1 MPTRTKSSDGL
12 AVSPG
17 LPELHLSSMASLS
30 QWKRSRPP
38 FRIGS
43 AGPRRCPCTVRRW
56 SWTPYNEA
64 MTLQGMDQ
72 GDDESTPLTDSGKP
86 AAIATA
92 TSHAAPADRK
102 YLLERVD
109 DAAVAQLYADGFALL
124 PLDQKIL
131 IWHLYQ
137 AALAGRDI
145 YYDQRYAHNLEM
157 RDVLEEIVTHP
168 DRVDPAVLA
177 EIQRYTK
184 LFWLNTGPHNNLTAR
199 KFVLKCAPEAFQAA
213 AKAAA
218 DSGASF
224 PLRPGETLDD
234 FLGRM
239 QPLFFNPAVDTTVTN
254 KTPGSGKDI
263 LASSANNLY
272 VGVSMKDLEGVEEKH
287 PLNSRI
293 VKNDGR
299 IVEEVYRIGGKYDKE
314 IQAIV
319 RHLEAAIPYATP
331 TMATALRALVRFYRT
346 GLDSDRIAYDI
357 AWVQDKESP
366 VDTINGFVEVYM
378 DPRGMKGAWEALV
391 FYVNREK
398 TEGIRR
404 LAASAQ
410 WFEDRMPW
418 EPQYRKEGVRG
429 ITANAIDV
437 VVESGDSGPI
447 TPVGINLP
455 NDQDIREKYGSKS
468 VSLSNVNEA
477 YDKSTSAEFRKEFA
491 WSAEEAE
498 RAERWSSIASELTT
512 DLHEVI
518 GHASGKIA
526 EHLKG
531 SPQSFL
537 KEQYSALE
545 ESRADLVAL
554 YFLPDPMIVELGL
567 ISAAD
572 HEQIVLAEYE
582 GYARNALVQLR
593 RIREGTQI
601 EEDHMRNRQMI
612 VQWLLANSSA
622 IEVRRRD
629 GKTYYAMV
637 DAGAFRAAV
646 GRLLAEVQRIKAEGD
661 YEAAKALF
669 ETYGVHFDAALRD
682 EVVARVEHL
691 NMPSYTGFVQPR
703 LEPVRAPDGTITDV
717 TVSYPLDL
725 KTQMLEYS
733 GRG

>member
-1 MPTRTKSSDGL
+1 
-12 AVSPG
+12 
-17 LPELHLSSMASLS
+17 
-30 QWKRSRPP
+30 
-38 FRIGS
+38 
-43 AGPRRCPCTVRRW
+43 
-56 SWTPYNEA
+56 
-64 MTLQGMDQ
+64 
-72 GDDESTPLTDSGKP
+72 
-86 AAIATA
+86 
-92 TSHAAPADRK
+92 
-102 YLLERVD
+102 
-109 DAAVAQLYADGFALL
+109 
-124 PLDQKIL
+124 
-131 IWHLYQ
+131 
-137 AALAGRDI
+137 
-145 YYDQRYAHNLEM
+145 
-157 RDVLEEIVTHP
+157 
-168 DRVDPAVLA
+168 
-177 EIQRYTK
+177 
-184 LFWLNTGPHNNLTAR
+184 
-199 KFVLKCAPEAFQAA
+199 
-213 AKAAA
+213 
-218 DSGASF
+218 
-224 PLRPGETLDD
+224 
-234 FLGRM
+234 
-239 QPLFFNPAVDTTVTN
+239 
-254 KTPGSGKDI
+254 
-263 LASSANNLY
+263 
-272 VGVSMKDLEGVEEKH
+272 
-287 PLNSRI
+287 
-293 VKNDGR
+293 
-299 IVEEVYRIGGKYDKE
+299 
-314 IQAIV
+314 
-319 RHLEAAIPYATP
+319 
-331 TMATALRALVRFYRT
+331 MATALGALIRFYET
-346 GLDSDRIAYDI
+346 GLDVDRIAYDI
-357 AWVQDKESP
+357 AWVQDKSSP

-418 EPQYRKEGVRG
+418 APQYRKDGVRG

-468 VSLSNVNEA
+468 VSLTNVNEA
-477 YDKSTSAEFRKEFA
+477 YDKSTSAEFRREFA
-491 WSAEEAE
+491 WSPEEAE
-498 RAERWSSIASELTT
+498 RAERWSSVASELTT

-554 YFLPDPMIVELGL
+554 YFLPDPKMVELGL
-567 ISAAD
+567 INAEN
-572 HEQIVLAEYE
+572 HNEIVHAEYE

-637 DAGAFRAAV
+637 DATAFQEAV

-661 YEAAKALF
+661 YAAAKALF

-703 LEPVRAPDGTITDV
+703 LEPVVAADGTITDV
-717 TVSYPLDL
+717 AISYPLDL
-725 KTQMLEYS
+725 TTQMLEYS
-733 GRG
+733 GRRQ

>member
-1 MPTRTKSSDGL
+1 
-12 AVSPG
+12 
-17 LPELHLSSMASLS
+17 
-30 QWKRSRPP
+30 
-38 FRIGS
+38 
-43 AGPRRCPCTVRRW
+43 
-56 SWTPYNEA
+56 
-64 MTLQGMDQ
+64 MTQ
-72 GDDESTPLTDSGKP
+72 GDEDNTPRPEPGKP
-86 AAIATA
+86 AAIATV
-92 TSHAAPADRK
+92 TPHTPPDRK

-109 DAAVAQLYADGFALL
+109 DAAVAQLYADGFSAL
-124 PLDQKIL
+124 PLDQKLL
-131 IWHLYQ
+131 IWHLYE

-157 RDVLEEIVTHP
+157 RDVLEEILTHATGI
-168 DRVDPAVLA
+168 DPATLG
-177 EIQRYTK
+177 EIERYTK

-199 KFVLKCAPEAFQAA
+199 KFVLKCTPDAFADAVRAA
-213 AKAAA
+213 AR
-218 DSGASF
+218 SGAAF
-224 PLRPGETLDD
+224 PLHSGETIDALIR
-234 FLGRM
+234 RM
-239 QPLFFNPAVDTTVTN
+239 EPLFFDPAVDTIVTN
-254 KTPGSGKDI
+254 KTPGDGKD
-263 LASSANNLY
+263 LLEASANNLY
-272 VGVSMKDLEGVEEKH
+272 VGVSMKDLESFEEKH
-287 PLNSRI
+287 PLNSR
-293 VKNDGR
+293 VVRKDGG
-299 IVEEVYRIGGKYDKE
+299 IVEEVYRVGGKYDKE
-314 IQAIV
+314 IRAIV
-319 RHLEAAIPYATP
+319 GHLEAAIPYATE
-331 TMATALRALVRFYRT
+331 TMAAALEALIRFYRS
-346 GLDSDRIAYDI
+346 GSEADRIAYDI
-357 AWVQDKESP
+357 AWVQDKASP
-366 VDTINGFVEVYM
+366 VDTINGFIEVYM
-378 DPRGMKGAWEALV
+378 DPRGMKGAWESLV

-418 EPQYRKEGVRG
+418 APQYRKEGVRG

-437 VVESGDSGPI
+437 VVESGDSAPV

-491 WSAEEAE
+491 WSPEEAE
-498 RAERWSSIASELTT
+498 RAERWSSMASELTT

-554 YFLPDPMIVELGL
+554 YFLPERKMVELGL
-567 ISAAD
+567 LEEAD
-572 HEQIVLAEYE
+572 HDQIVLAEYE

-629 GKTYYAMV
+629 DKTYYAMV
-637 DAGAFRAAV
+637 DAAAFRAAV

-682 EVVARVEHL
+682 EIVARVEHL

-703 LEPVRAPDGTITDV
+703 LEPVRAPDGTIADV
-717 TVSYPLDL
+717 NISYPLDL

-733 GRG
+733 GRGR